1 MEEKKDGEVRMS
13 ERRAQLTCQLT
24 VYHCIDTSHVAVGPP
39 GHLKNVD
46 PGRLVGSDV
55 TGHIL
60 CSHGSRLIDKSCSS
74 KNCTIPIEDTILS
87 RLRTSQNGGQLVQQ
101 SGIQN
106 KRFLFFLCAGYN
118 TYPGV
123 LLEETRRDATL

>member
-60 CSHGSRLIDKSCSS
+60 CSHGSRERHG
-74 KNCTIPIEDTILS
+74 NYAHWIL
-87 RLRTSQNGGQLVQQ
+87 TAV
-101 SGIQN
+101 
-106 KRFLFFLCAGYN
+106 
-118 TYPGV
+118 GV
-123 LLEETRRDATL
+123 VMQTRRRKEYESSPMGSRR